1 MSWRLPR
8 PRLRPRLTRV
18 VAAFAVAAALS
29 VGGMVVAQAANG
41 TPPSTAGTPTPSP
54 TATPET
60 GGLQTGPVNSN
71 PLNNPEQCNSQNIET
86 GGLGVQSLIPKPC
99 LRGKSKA
106 YIYEGFPATGYSSF
120 YNSQTLD
127 VTDWFFNDIAS
138 LLFMAVVWLGS
149 VCVAL
154 LEWSFRL
161 ELVGDP
167 TQPLNQANAI
177 TQVVGHLQTDIYLP
191 FLTTAIL
198 VAGAWVLWN
207 GLLRKRMTVTLQ
219 AAGWVV
225 LAIGIASIFFA
236 VPAYAV
242 GALDGLATQVSTT
255 ILDAVGAAEQN
266 LAGNQNIPECSDTA
280 TNQYCPLRQSINLY
294 WSIYVYEPWAVAEFG
309 DTNLANSANPKCNAN
324 GMTLGE
330 QQLMAN
336 ASGDSTQTASMANT
350 VQDCITAVYG
360 NGSQATSLSNWY
372 QGKQGGSRFGIAFIA
387 MITMLFASALLI
399 GIAVAII
406 LAQLGLILLSMV
418 APLFFLVAIH
428 PSTGRQLFLRW
439 AGLLLAF
446 LMRRVLYAAFLAI
459 LLVLGSVILKGV
471 VSESWFLGAV
481 LQIALVILAFLY
493 RKPFAQVFQQVGSPR
508 LAAQLVGGSNQ
519 PVQRVRNWISQR
531 VEPSGPDIPIPI
543 LNRQRMAG
551 AIPGSGDNNAVVP
564 RPQASASTT
573 NDDGN
578 QGRRLGAIAAASAMD
593 GENPVGPQLDATTK
607 LPPERG
613 SRRRRLG
620 RTAASGIAAAATNG
634 ATLGA
639 GTVASEAL
647 LRGGRMTGRTGRSG
661 QDAARAAQ
669 RKVAPR
675 EVEWPKPVQS
685 SGPLSQD
692 MVEERAMQRRRA
704 MVLYQR
710 QQELNSARREPEHR
724 PVQPPPDSN
733 RGPLRRL
740 LFGRQ
745 PQPSQQVTIPTPP
758 AQRNEE

>member
-1 MSWRLPR
+1 M
-8 PRLRPRLTRV
+8 
-18 VAAFAVAAALS
+18 F
-29 VGGMVVAQAANG
+29 
-41 TPPSTAGTPTPSP
+41 
-54 TATPET
+54 
-60 GGLQTGPVNSN
+60 
-71 PLNNPEQCNSQNIET
+71 
-86 GGLGVQSLIPKPC
+86 
-99 LRGKSKA
+99 
-106 YIYEGFPATGYSSF
+106 EGFPATGYSSF
-120 YNSQTLD
+120 YNDQSLD

-167 TQPLNQANAI
+167 TQPLNQSNAI

-225 LAIGIASIFFA
+225 LSIGIASIFFA
-236 VPAYAV
+236 IPAVAV

-266 LAGNQNIPECSDTA
+266 LSGSQNIPECSDSS

-309 DTNLANSANPKCNAN
+309 ENSLADSTNSKCTSN

-330 QQLMAN
+330 QQLLAN
-336 ASGDSTQTASMANT
+336 ASGDSTETASMANT
-350 VQDCITAVYG
+350 VQNCITAVYG
-360 NGSQATSLSNWY
+360 SGTQATSLTNWY

-387 MITMLFASALLI
+387 IITMLFASALLI

-493 RKPFAQVFQQVGSPR
+493 RKPFASVFHQVGSPR
-508 LAAQLVGGSNQ
+508 LAAQLVGGSTQ

-531 VEPSGPDIPIPI
+531 VEPTGPDVPIPT
-543 LNRQRMAG
+543 LGRQRMAG
-551 AIPGSGDNNAVVP
+551 PLGGSGESPIPPAI
-564 RPQASASTT
+564 QTSASTMEE
-573 NDDGN
+573 NRR
-578 QGRRLGAIAAASAMD
+578 GRGLDSATTAAGFD
-593 GENPVGPQLDATTK
+593 GENGVGPQLDSATK
-607 LPPERG
+607 LPPGRV
-613 SRRRRLG
+613 SRRRRLA
-620 RTAASGIAAAATNG
+620 RTAAAGIAAAAGNG

-647 LRGGRMTGRTGRSG
+647 
-661 QDAARAAQ
+661 
-669 RKVAPR
+669 
-675 EVEWPKPVQS
+675 
-685 SGPLSQD
+685 
-692 MVEERAMQRRRA
+692 
-704 MVLYQR
+704 
-710 QQELNSARREPEHR
+710 
-724 PVQPPPDSN
+724 
-733 RGPLRRL
+733 
-740 LFGRQ
+740 
-745 PQPSQQVTIPTPP
+745 
-758 AQRNEE
+758 

>member
-1 MSWRLPR
+1 MCLKGS
-8 PRLRPRLTRV
+8 
-18 VAAFAVAAALS
+18 
-29 VGGMVVAQAANG
+29 
-41 TPPSTAGTPTPSP
+41 PPH
-54 TATPET
+54 
-60 GGLQTGPVNSN
+60 
-71 PLNNPEQCNSQNIET
+71 
-86 GGLGVQSLIPKPC
+86 
-99 LRGKSKA
+99 
-106 YIYEGFPATGYSSF
+106 GYSSF
-120 YNSQTLD
+120 YNSQSLD

-167 TQPLNQANAI
+167 TQPLNQSNAI

-225 LAIGIASIFFA
+225 LSIGIASIFFA
-236 VPAYAV
+236 IPAVAV

-266 LAGNQNIPECSDTA
+266 LSGNQSIPECSDSS

-309 DTNLANSANPKCNAN
+309 DTTLADSTNPKCTSN

-330 QQLMAN
+330 QQLLAN

-350 VQDCITAVYG
+350 VQNCITAVYG
-360 NGSQATSLSNWY
+360 NGSQATSLTNWY
-372 QGKQGGSRFGIAFIA
+372 QGQQGGSRFGIAFIA

-493 RKPFAQVFQQVGSPR
+493 RKPFASVFHQVGSPR
-508 LAAQLVGGSNQ
+508 LAAQLVGGSGQ

-531 VEPSGPDIPIPI
+531 VEPTGPDVPIPT
-543 LNRQRMAG
+543 LGRQRLAG
-551 AIPGSGDNNAVVP
+551 SLASSGEHRMSP
-564 RPQASASTT
+564 TTPASAPGMEESGT
-573 NDDGN
+573 
-578 QGRRLGAIAAASAMD
+578 GRRLGDLAAAAAAPMD
-593 GENPVGPQLDATTK
+593 NEGGTGINLDTATK
-607 LPPERG
+607 LPPGRG
-613 SRRRRLG
+613 ARRRRLA
-620 RTAASGIAAAATNG
+620 RTAATGIAAAATNG

-647 LRGGRMTGRTGRSG
+647 LRGGRMASRGGRTS
-661 QDAARAAQ
+661 QDAARATQ
-669 RKVAPR
+669 RRLAPR
-675 EVEWPKPVQS
+675 EVEWPKPVQG

-704 MVLYQR
+704 LVMYQK
-710 QQELNSARREPEHR
+710 QQNSIDTPKNPRGEPHNHRRSPTAGHSAASCSAESRRRINTSPCPRRR
-724 PVQPPPDSN
+724 PGSEM
-733 RGPLRRL
+733 
-740 LFGRQ
+740 
-745 PQPSQQVTIPTPP
+745 
-758 AQRNEE
+758 RNEIA